1 MIGPGFA
8 AGVFAK
14 DVCRIASM
22 FFVAGIAVACAIAAV
37 VWVLM

>member
-14 DVCRIASM
+14 DVCIAGAA
-22 FFVAGIAVACAIAAV
+22 FGGVALAGAIV
-37 VWVLM
+37 VMLWFAL